1 MFAKVMASAGVEAA
15 VQLDKEVN
23 LVPIGFSHHPYVVR
37 CVSLSL
43 DMSFEVDLVV
53 ILNEKG
59 AGMPTG
65 STPQVNLLLAL
76 GQRAFNGLLE
86 NMAVN
91 AWLFPAPPTEQ
102 LPDRHAQ
109 DLAHDIP

>member
-1 MFAKVMASAGVEAA
+1 MDLCSLIIFAKVMASAGVEAA

-23 LVPIGFSHHPYVVR
+23 LVPNTFSHHPYAVR

-59 AGMPTG
+59 LTCPKAVHPKSIFSLHSASAP
-65 STPQVNLLLAL
+65 STV
-76 GQRAFNGLLE
+76 FS
-86 NMAVN
+86 
-91 AWLFPAPPTEQ
+91 
-102 LPDRHAQ
+102 
-109 DLAHDIP
+109 